1 MPKKDLSPIP
11 PAGVVKGR
19 PRLLDRLAAMRV
31 DEWRRR
37 RPDNGMPAM
46 ADPPKGPLP
55 LRGGAEAPL
64 DP

>member
-1 MPKKDLSPIP
+1 MPKKDLSPVP
-11 PAGVVKGR
+11 PEGVRGR
-19 PRLLDRLAAMRV
+19 PRLLDRMAATLS
-31 DEWRRR
+31 DKWRRR
-37 RPDNGMPAM
+37 RPDSGMPAM